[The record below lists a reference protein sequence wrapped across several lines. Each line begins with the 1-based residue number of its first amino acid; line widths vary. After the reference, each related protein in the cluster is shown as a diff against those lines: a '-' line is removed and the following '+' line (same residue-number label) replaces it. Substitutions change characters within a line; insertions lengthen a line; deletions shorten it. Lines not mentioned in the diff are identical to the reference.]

1 MTLWLRERYLAYLN
15 SLCEL
20 LASDEPG
27 LRIPAL
33 DILTDLV
40 RVESARLTDLAKKHC
55 FVGNL
60 YGKIVAALI
69 SAESFSEPLKKELME
84 KYLDVYDDL
93 RFYFFK
99 DVMYVPLF
107 SLELRALSWRI
118 EEETHPLMMSLAS

>member
-1 MTLWLRERYLAYLN
+1 VTLWLRERYLAYLD

-33 DILTDLV
+33 DILPDLV

-55 FVGNL
+55 FAGNL

-93 RFYFFK
+93 RFISSRMLR
-99 DVMYVPLF
+99 MYHF
-107 SLELRALSWRI
+107 SLLNFEL
-118 EEETHPLMMSLAS
+118 

>member
-1 MTLWLRERYLAYLN
+1 MRTPRKRRARPP
-15 SLCEL
+15 
-20 LASDEPG
+20 D
-27 LRIPAL
+27 PAL

-84 KYLDVYDDL
+84 KYLNVL
-93 RFYFFK
+93 RRSE
-99 DVMYVPLF
+99 VLF
-107 SLELRALSWRI
+107 LQGC
-118 EEETHPLMMSLAS
+118 